1 VRQYLDENDT
11 IGTIR
16 LEVGHPAESKTVW
29 ILLEGDSDLRLYRK
43 LIDGNN
49 AEVRQVYYSGSSGLT
64 ALKKALKVL
73 REDDQIDRVIGI
85 RDADFLHLNDE
96 EENTSC
102 LFITDYHD
110 IEMMTIA
117 SDSTFEAVVA
127 EYCGNRLHDYPELRD
142 SILKSIRFIG
152 GIRWYNDKHS
162 CGYNF
167 KGLGFGKYYDSEE
180 LELKQQECVD
190 DINERSPG
198 KTGDAEVAAVNG
210 MIATVDDL
218 LNLCN
223 GHDFT
228 KAFALFVTAN
238 YVQVPYKN
246 IESGFRL
253 AYDSAEFERTL
264 LYESL
269 KDWETRSTYSIFSD
283 SAS

>member
-1 VRQYLDENDT
+1 MRQYLDENDT
-11 IGTIR
+11 IDTIR
-16 LEVGHPAESKTVW
+16 LEVCHPAESKTVW
-29 ILLEGDSDLRLYRK
+29 ILLEGDSDVRLYRK
-43 LIDGNN
+43 LIDGND
-49 AEVRQVYYSGSSGLT
+49 AEVRQVYYSGSSGLV

-73 REDDQIDRVIGI
+73 REDDEIGRVIGI
-85 RDADFLHLNDE
+85 RDADFLHLNEE

-102 LFITDYHD
+102 LFVTDYHD

-117 SDSTFEAVVA
+117 SDSTFKAVVA
-127 EYCGNRLHDYPELRD
+127 EYCGDRLQDYPELRD
-142 SILKSIRFIG
+142 NVLKSIRFLG
-152 GIRWYNDKHS
+152 GIRWYNDKHA
-162 CGYNF
+162 CGHNF
-167 KGLGFGKYYDSEE
+167 KGLGFGRYYDSKKM
-180 LELKQQECVD
+180 ELKEQECVD

-198 KTGDAEVAAVNG
+198 MTEDAEVAKVNG

-238 YVQVPYKN
+238 YAQVSQKN
-246 IESGFRL
+246 IEGGLRL
-253 AYDSAEFERTL
+253 AYDSTEFEKTL

-269 KDWETRSTYSIFSD
+269 KAWETGSTHSIFSD